1 MIKYLVFI
9 LYFFCFHK
17 CFGQIEIDGGFSE
30 WENLVK
36 KSIELVKQT
45 DSSYH
50 QTLVKNCKRI
60 SFWNGP
66 YSTTEDKSI
75 VISILDLKSE
85 SANNI
90 ACVLVH
96 ESKHLEL
103 IQTKSLT
110 QSEEECIAYRY
121 ELDFITKLKNPEPY
135 LNKNCLEYLNKF
147 CN

>member
-60 SFWNGP
+60 SFWNGL

-147 CN
+147 CD

>member
-60 SFWNGP
+60 SFWNGL

-85 SANNI
+85 SENNI

-103 IQTKSLT
+103 VQTKSLT

-121 ELDFITKLKNPEPY
+121 ELDFIRKLKNPEPY
-135 LNKNCLEYLNKF
+135 LNKNCLECLKKF
-147 CN
+147 CD

>member
-9 LYFFCFHK
+9 LYFFCFYE

-45 DSSYH
+45 DSSYY

-60 SFWNGP
+60 SFWNGL

-85 SANNI
+85 SENNI

-103 IQTKSLT
+103 VQTKSLT

-121 ELDFITKLKNPEPY
+121 ELDFIRKLKNPEPY
-135 LNKNCLEYLNKF
+135 LNKNCLEYLKKF

>member
-45 DSSYH
+45 DSSYY

-60 SFWNGP
+60 SFWNGL

-103 IQTKSLT
+103 VQTKSLT

-121 ELDFITKLKNPEPY
+121 ELDFIRKLKNPEPY
-135 LNKNCLEYLNKF
+135 LNKNCLEYLKKF
-147 CN
+147 CD

>member
-1 MIKYLVFI
+1 MIKHLVFI
-9 LYFFCFHK
+9 LYFFCLEK
-17 CFGQIEIDGGFSE
+17 CFGQIKIDGGFPE
-30 WENLVK
+30 WEILVK
-36 KSIELVKQT
+36 KSFELVKQT
-45 DSSYH
+45 DSTYH
-50 QTLVKNCKRI
+50 QTLVRNCKRI

-85 SANNI
+85 SPNNI

-135 LNKNCLEYLNKF
+135 LNKNCLDYLNKF
-147 CN
+147 CD

>member
-1 MIKYLVFI
+1 MIKYLVFF
-9 LYFFCFHK
+9 LYFFCFSK
-17 CFGQIEIDGGFSE
+17 CFGQIKIDGGFSD
-30 WENLVK
+30 WENLLR
-36 KSIELVKQT
+36 KSIELVEET
-45 DSSYH
+45 DSTYY
-50 QTLVKNCKRI
+50 QTLMKNCKRI

-85 SANNI
+85 SVNNI

-121 ELDFITKLKNPEPY
+121 ELDFITKLKNPELY

-147 CN
+147 CD

>member
-17 CFGQIEIDGGFSE
+17 CFGQVEIDGGFSE

-45 DSSYH
+45 DSSYY

-60 SFWNGP
+60 SFWNGL

-147 CN
+147 CD

>member
-60 SFWNGP
+60 SFWNGL

-103 IQTKSLT
+103 VQTKSLT
-110 QSEEECIAYRY
+110 QSEEECIAYKY
-121 ELDFITKLKNPEPY
+121 ELDFIRKLKNPEPY
-135 LNKNCLEYLNKF
+135 LNKNCLEYLKKF
-147 CN
+147 CD

>member
-1 MIKYLVFI
+1 M
-9 LYFFCFHK
+9 
-17 CFGQIEIDGGFSE
+17 
-30 WENLVK
+30 
-36 KSIELVKQT
+36 
-45 DSSYH
+45 
-50 QTLVKNCKRI
+50 KNCKRI

-66 YSTTEDKSI
+66 YSTTEDSSI
-75 VISILDLKSE
+75 VISIFDLRSE
-85 SANNI
+85 SPNNV

-110 QSEEECIAYRY
+110 QSVEECIAYRY

-147 CN
+147 CD

>member
-1 MIKYLVFI
+1 MIKHLVFI
-9 LYFFCFHK
+9 LYFFCFDK
-17 CFGQIEIDGGFSE
+17 CFGQIKIDGGFTE

-36 KSIELVKQT
+36 KSIELVAQT
-45 DSSYH
+45 DSLYH
-50 QTLVKNCKRI
+50 QTLVKNCERI

-85 SANNI
+85 STNNI

-103 IQTKSLT
+103 VQTKSLT

-121 ELDFITKLKNPEPY
+121 ELDFIRKLKNPEPY
-135 LNKNCLEYLNKF
+135 LNKNCLEYLKKF
-147 CN
+147 CG

>member
-147 CN
+147 CD

>member
-1 MIKYLVFI
+1 M
-9 LYFFCFHK
+9 
-17 CFGQIEIDGGFSE
+17 
-30 WENLVK
+30 
-36 KSIELVKQT
+36 VKQI
-45 DSSYH
+45 DSTYH
-50 QTLVKNCKRI
+50 QTLVTNCKRI

-85 SANNI
+85 SVNNI

-103 IQTKSLT
+103 IETKSLT

-147 CN
+147 CD

>member
-60 SFWNGP
+60 SFWNGL

-103 IQTKSLT
+103 VQTKSLT

-135 LNKNCLEYLNKF
+135 LNKNCLEYLKKF
-147 CN
+147 CD

>member
-17 CFGQIEIDGGFSE
+17 CFGQVEIDGGFSE

-45 DSSYH
+45 DSSYY

-60 SFWNGP
+60 SFWNGL

-103 IQTKSLT
+103 VQTKSLT

-121 ELDFITKLKNPEPY
+121 ELDFIRKLKNPEPY
-135 LNKNCLEYLNKF
+135 LNKNCLEYLKKF
-147 CN
+147 CD

>member
-60 SFWNGP
+60 SFWNGL

-103 IQTKSLT
+103 VQTKSLT

-121 ELDFITKLKNPEPY
+121 ELDFIRKLKNPEPY
-135 LNKNCLEYLNKF
+135 LNKNCLEHLKKF
-147 CN
+147 CD

>member
-60 SFWNGP
+60 SFWNGI

-103 IQTKSLT
+103 VQTKSLT

-121 ELDFITKLKNPEPY
+121 ELDFIRKLKNPEPY
-135 LNKNCLEYLNKF
+135 LNKNCLEYLKKF
-147 CN
+147 CD

>member
-60 SFWNGP
+60 SFWNGL

-103 IQTKSLT
+103 VQTKSLT

-121 ELDFITKLKNPEPY
+121 ELDFIRKLKNPEPY
-135 LNKNCLEYLNKF
+135 LNKNCLEYLKKF
-147 CN
+147 CD

>member
-1 MIKYLVFI
+1 MIKHLVFI

-30 WENLVK
+30 WENLIK
-36 KSIELVKQT
+36 KSIELVEQT

-50 QTLVKNCKRI
+50 KTLVKNCKRI

-85 SANNI
+85 STNNI

-103 IQTKSLT
+103 IQTRSLT

-121 ELDFITKLKNPEPY
+121 ELDFIIKLKNPEPY

-147 CN
+147 CD

>member
-45 DSSYH
+45 DSSYY
-50 QTLVKNCKRI
+50 QTLVKNCERI
-60 SFWNGP
+60 SFWNGL

-121 ELDFITKLKNPEPY
+121 ELDFIRKLKNPEPY
-135 LNKNCLEYLNKF
+135 LNKNCLEYLKKF
-147 CN
+147 CD

>member
-1 MIKYLVFI
+1 M
-9 LYFFCFHK
+9 
-17 CFGQIEIDGGFSE
+17 
-30 WENLVK
+30 
-36 KSIELVKQT
+36 
-45 DSSYH
+45 
-50 QTLVKNCKRI
+50 KNCKRI

-85 SANNI
+85 SVNNM

-121 ELDFITKLKNPEPY
+121 ELDFITKLKNPELY

-147 CN
+147 CD

>member
-1 MIKYLVFI
+1 MIKYLVFL
-9 LYFFCFHK
+9 LYFFYFSK
-17 CFGQIEIDGGFSE
+17 CFGQIKIDGGFSD
-30 WENLVK
+30 WENLVR
-36 KSIELVKQT
+36 KSIELVEET
-45 DSSYH
+45 DSTYY
-50 QTLVKNCKRI
+50 QTLMKNCKRI

-85 SANNI
+85 SVNNI

-147 CN
+147 CD

>member
-60 SFWNGP
+60 SFWNGL

-103 IQTKSLT
+103 VQTKSLT

-121 ELDFITKLKNPEPY
+121 ELDFIRKLKNPEPY

-147 CN
+147 CD

>member
-135 LNKNCLEYLNKF
+135 LNKNCLEYLKKF
-147 CN
+147 CD

>member
-1 MIKYLVFI
+1 MMKYLVFL
-9 LYFFCFHK
+9 LYFFCFSK
-17 CFGQIEIDGGFSE
+17 CFGQIKIDGGFSD
-30 WENLVK
+30 WENLVR
-36 KSIELVKQT
+36 KSIELVKQI
-45 DSSYH
+45 DSTYH
-50 QTLVKNCKRI
+50 QTLVTNCKRI

-85 SANNI
+85 SVNNI

-121 ELDFITKLKNPEPY
+121 ELDFITKLKNPELY

-147 CN
+147 CD

>member
-1 MIKYLVFI
+1 MIKYLVFL
-9 LYFFCFHK
+9 LYFFCFSK
-17 CFGQIEIDGGFSE
+17 CFGQIKIDGGFSD
-30 WENLVK
+30 WENLVR
-36 KSIELVKQT
+36 KSIELVEET
-45 DSSYH
+45 DSTYY
-50 QTLVKNCKRI
+50 QTLMKNCKRI

-85 SANNI
+85 SVNNI

-135 LNKNCLEYLNKF
+135 LNKNCLEYLNMF
-147 CN
+147 GE

>member
-60 SFWNGP
+60 SFWNGL

-121 ELDFITKLKNPEPY
+121 ELDFIRKLKNPEPY
-135 LNKNCLEYLNKF
+135 LNKNCLEYLKKF
-147 CN
+147 CD

>member
-60 SFWNGP
+60 SFWNGI

-121 ELDFITKLKNPEPY
+121 ELDFIRKLKNPEPY
-135 LNKNCLEYLNKF
+135 LNKNCLEYLKKF
-147 CN
+147 CD

>member
-60 SFWNGP
+60 SFWNGL

-85 SANNI
+85 SENNI

-103 IQTKSLT
+103 VQTKSLT

-121 ELDFITKLKNPEPY
+121 ELDFIRKLKNPEPY
-135 LNKNCLEYLNKF
+135 LNKNCLEYLKKF

>member
-1 MIKYLVFI
+1 MIKYLVFL
-9 LYFFCFHK
+9 LYFFCFSK
-17 CFGQIEIDGGFSE
+17 CFGQIKIDGGFSD
-30 WENLVK
+30 WENLVR
-36 KSIELVKQT
+36 KSIELVEET
-45 DSSYH
+45 DSTYY
-50 QTLVKNCKRI
+50 QTLMKNCRRI

-85 SANNI
+85 SVNNI

-121 ELDFITKLKNPEPY
+121 ELDFITKLKNPETY
-135 LNKNCLEYLNKF
+135 LKKNCLEYLSKF
-147 CN
+147 CD

>member
-60 SFWNGP
+60 SFWNGL

-85 SANNI
+85 SVNNI

-103 IQTKSLT
+103 VQTKSLT

-121 ELDFITKLKNPEPY
+121 ELDFIRKLKNPEPY
-135 LNKNCLEYLNKF
+135 LNKNCLSYLKKF
-147 CN
+147 CD

>member
-60 SFWNGP
+60 SFWNGL

-121 ELDFITKLKNPEPY
+121 ELDFIRKLKNPEPY

-147 CN
+147 CD